1 MDIWWKRTA
10 CYFCWAAAVAAQEL
24 PLPEKDPAEEQL
36 RLQIYLDQQ
45 QFRPGKL
52 DGRQGEFTEKALVR
66 AARAR
71 GLTMEQIRRQAEA
84 KVPILYQ
91 EYEVRATDLEF
102 VRPVPEEPEAM
113 AAEKFLAYRSLGEM
127 IAERY
132 HTDLDYLK
140 GLNARVDMDH
150 LQVGAK
156 VMVPAVPAFPIEV
169 SFPDVNLLGP
179 ATMAHVPIGE
189 PSVARAVT
197 VDRAERILE
206 VWEGEKLIASFPVSV
221 GPPENETP
229 AGEHT
234 IKSLTYQPTFR
245 YDKKMLK
252 EGVRGEEAKVLPPGP
267 NNFVGVLWIQLSQDG
282 IGIHGTN
289 DPDLIGR
296 NVSSGC
302 IRMSNWDVVTFAGLI
317 APGTKVTVH

>member
-1 MDIWWKRTA
+1 MRISWFFLWVATA
-10 CYFCWAAAVAAQEL
+10 AAQEL
-24 PLPEKDPAEEQL
+24 PLPEKDPVEEQL

-66 AARAR
+66 VARAR
-71 GLTMEQIRRQAEA
+71 GLTPEKIYKEAEA

-91 EYEVRATDLEF
+91 EHEVRAADFEF
-102 VRPVPEEPEAM
+102 VAPVPEDPEAM
-113 AAEKFLAYRSLGEM
+113 AGEKFLAYRTLGEM

-132 HTDLDYLK
+132 HTDLGYLK
-140 GLNARVDMDH
+140 SLNVRVDLDH
-150 LQVGAK
+150 LEVGAK

-169 SFPDVNLLGP
+169 SFPDAHLPGP

-189 PSVARAVT
+189 PSVARSVA

-252 EGVRGEEAKVLPPGP
+252 EGIRGEEAKILPPGP
-267 NNFVGVLWIQLSQDG
+267 NNLVGVLWIQLSHDG
-282 IGIHGTN
+282 IGIHGTD

-296 NVSSGC
+296 NLSSGC
-302 IRMSNWDVVTFAGLI
+302 IRMSNWDVVTFATLI
-317 APGTKVTVH
+317 APGTQVTVR